1 MKVLSYTDSPE
12 SMGRYSRVYVRSE
25 SSEPRSFKIERVYPQ
40 RNILVLKL
48 ADVESI
54 EQAEALIGFYICVS
68 KDALEK
74 TEEDEYYWHELIG
87 LRVIDET
94 GADLGEL
101 KSILSTGAN
110 DVYVIEKEKAE
121 LLLPATEEFILKIDL
136 QEKIMVVKAPEII

>member
-1 MKVLSYTDSPE
+1 M
-12 SMGRYSRVYVRSE
+12 R
-25 SSEPRSFKIERVYPQ
+25 
-40 RNILVLKL
+40 
-48 ADVESI
+48 
-54 EQAEALIGFYICVS
+54 